1 MVDID
6 VEVRVADKGGVRM
19 LNDCVAWPDEVAT
32 DYRKKGLWCGE
43 TLGGLLRR
51 SAQLNPDRVALV
63 AGESGWTYAELDAW
77 VDRRA
82 AGLAEYGITAG
93 HRVVVQ
99 LPNVAEFV
107 VVCFALFR
115 IGAYPVVCLPT
126 YRNVEV
132 GHLCRLAEPVAYV
145 IPDVHLGF
153 DYRVLA
159 TRIRRRFPSLRHVF
173 VAGEAGEHIAIADVV
188 APPRE
193 FPEPD
198 PGEVALFL
206 LSGGTTALPKLVP
219 RTHDDYAYQVRASA
233 QICGVTPDSVY
244 LVVLPIGF
252 NFPWGCPGVLGTF
265 AVGGRVVLA
274 LESATDDH
282 FALIERERVTFT
294 SLVPSVVQLWLEE
307 VQFSTRDLS
316 SLSILQV
323 GGAVLH
329 HDLAT
334 RITPALGCALQQVY
348 GMAEGLLCFTRLDDP
363 PETVVSTQGRPL
375 SGADELLVVDTHDH
389 EVPVGEVGELLTRGP
404 YTVRGYY
411 RAEEHNSTAFTPDGF
426 YRTGDLVR
434 VLADRDVVVEGRSK
448 DVIIRGGDK
457 ICAAEVENYLLDQPE
472 VRQVAVVGVPDPV
485 LGERSCACV
494 VPADT
499 AVSLAQL
506 RGALRARGIADYKL
520 PDRLEIVSQLPV
532 TGLGKVDKKR
542 LMEQAG
548 LIRSRGRDECTK

>member
-1 MVDID
+1 
-6 VEVRVADKGGVRM
+6 M
-19 LNDCVAWPDEVAT
+19 LDGCVAWPDEMAAR
-32 DYRKKGLWCGE
+32 YQEMGLWRGE
-43 TLGGLLRR
+43 TLGGLLRC

-63 AGESGWTYAELDAW
+63 AGESWWTYAELDAW

-82 AGLAEYGITAG
+82 AGLAEYGITVG
-93 HRVVVQ
+93 DRVVVQ

-115 IGAYPVVCLPT
+115 IGACPVVCLPT
-126 YRNVEV
+126 YRRVEV

-153 DYRVLA
+153 DYRGLA
-159 TRIRRRFPSLRHVF
+159 TVMRQQCPSLRHVF
-173 VAGEAGEHIAIADVV
+173 VAGDAGEHLALAGVI

-193 FPEPD
+193 LAGPD
-198 PGEVALFL
+198 PGDVALFL
-206 LSGGTTALPKLVP
+206 LSGGTTALPKLIP
-219 RTHDDYAYQVRASA
+219 RTHDDYGYQVRASA
-233 QICGVTPDSVY
+233 QVCGVTRDSVY

-265 AVGGRVVLA
+265 AVGGKVVLA
-274 LESATDDH
+274 LESATDNH

-316 SLSILQV
+316 SLSLLQV
-323 GGAVLH
+323 GGAALH
-329 HDLAT
+329 DELAT
-334 RITPALGCALQQVY
+334 RIAPALGYALQQVY

-363 PETVVSTQGRPL
+363 LETVVSTQGRPL
-375 SGADELLVVDTHDH
+375 SSADELLVVDTHDN

-411 RAEEHNSTAFTPDGF
+411 RAEEYNITAFTTDGF
-426 YRTGDLVR
+426 YCTGDLVR
-434 VLADRDVVVEGRSK
+434 VLANRCVVVEGRSK

-457 ICAAEVENYLLDQPE
+457 ICAAEVEKYLLGQPG
-472 VRQVAVVGVPDPV
+472 VREVAVVGIPDPV

-494 VPADT
+494 VPGDS

-542 LMEQAG
+542 LAEQAG
-548 LIRSRGRDECTK
+548 LI

>member
-1 MVDID
+1 
-6 VEVRVADKGGVRM
+6 
-19 LNDCVAWPDEVAT
+19 
-32 DYRKKGLWCGE
+32 
-43 TLGGLLRR
+43 
-51 SAQLNPDRVALV
+51 
-63 AGESGWTYAELDAW
+63 
-77 VDRRA
+77 
-82 AGLAEYGITAG
+82 
-93 HRVVVQ
+93 
-99 LPNVAEFV
+99 
-107 VVCFALFR
+107 
-115 IGAYPVVCLPT
+115 
-126 YRNVEV
+126 
-132 GHLCRLAEPVAYV
+132 
-145 IPDVHLGF
+145 
-153 DYRVLA
+153 
-159 TRIRRRFPSLRHVF
+159 
-173 VAGEAGEHIAIADVV
+173 
-188 APPRE
+188 
-193 FPEPD
+193 
-198 PGEVALFL
+198 
-206 LSGGTTALPKLVP
+206 
-219 RTHDDYAYQVRASA
+219 
-233 QICGVTPDSVY
+233 
-244 LVVLPIGF
+244 
-252 NFPWGCPGVLGTF
+252 
-265 AVGGRVVLA
+265 
-274 LESATDDH
+274 
-282 FALIERERVTFT
+282 
-294 SLVPSVVQLWLEE
+294 
-307 VQFSTRDLS
+307 
-316 SLSILQV
+316 
-323 GGAVLH
+323 
-329 HDLAT
+329 
-334 RITPALGCALQQVY
+334 
-348 GMAEGLLCFTRLDDP
+348 
-363 PETVVSTQGRPL
+363 L